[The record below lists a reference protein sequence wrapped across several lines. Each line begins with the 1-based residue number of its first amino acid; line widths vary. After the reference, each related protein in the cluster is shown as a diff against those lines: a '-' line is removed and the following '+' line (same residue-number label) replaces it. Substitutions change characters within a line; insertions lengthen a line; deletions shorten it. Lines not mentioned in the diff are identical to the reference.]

1 MVQGKANHETEIG
14 RERRSRR
21 RCGRV
26 ARGTQ
31 GGPCCTPGRPPRWQ
45 PHTARRPPAA
55 RAHLRT
61 HATRSSTSQRL
72 SSITGV
78 GIRNEGGGGRR
89 RVAFGDVADLAGG
102 GVGEEPDSDLLL
114 LAVAERLAGGDVVR
128 HFRLG
133 RGGRAWAEAETMWS
147 ARKGWERRRG
157 VDGWPH
163 GRHVGAQPTVVG
175 GSWRLTMVAVPSLF
189 ACVNFFSTNFALSFS
204 KKNQISSLTFFV

>member
-1 MVQGKANHETEIG
+1 VATSYSSSSPSSARTSAHPRHAFQHESKIELDY
-14 RERRSRR
+14 RR
-21 RCGRV
+21 RDQKR
-26 ARGTQ
+26 
-31 GGPCCTPGRPPRWQ
+31 
-45 PHTARRPPAA
+45 
-55 RAHLRT
+55 
-61 HATRSSTSQRL
+61 
-72 SSITGV
+72 
-78 GIRNEGGGGRR
+78 GGGGRR

-102 GVGEEPDSDLLL
+102 GVGEEPDGDLLL
-114 LAVAERLAGGDVVR
+114 LAVAERLASGDVVR

-189 ACVNFFSTNFALSFS
+189 ACVNFFSTNFSLSFS
-204 KKNQISSLTFFV
+204 KKNQISSLTFFLCK